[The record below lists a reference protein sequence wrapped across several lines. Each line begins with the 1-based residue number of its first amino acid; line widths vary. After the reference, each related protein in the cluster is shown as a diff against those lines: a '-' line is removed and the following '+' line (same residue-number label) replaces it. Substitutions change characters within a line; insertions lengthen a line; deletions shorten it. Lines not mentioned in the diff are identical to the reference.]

1 MLELNI
7 PEVDF
12 IGLRFQNMSYKPLI
26 NLNAGDPDV
35 EAPKC
40 VKDALMKA
48 FKEGGTWTH
57 YGGSEIPQKF
67 REAVVD
73 YYKGFGPEYK
83 TDNVLP
89 TAGSSAAL
97 YVALATIL
105 DKGDE
110 ILMWEP
116 SYSGHYSLLRNMGV
130 RMSIAPLKE
139 ETGFH
144 PDLDDLEDYVSP
156 KTKAVL
162 ICNPNNP
169 TGTVFRKGEL
179 ETIGEIAVDHDMAIF
194 SDEIYLH
201 FIYDDNVFTS
211 TASLGFEDRTI
222 NIMSFSKTFSMTG
235 YRLGY
240 VIVPDRYLQKASTI
254 QRISAARPA
263 TFVYAGGTAALRS
276 DFSYVEERCR
286 VYDERRKYF
295 CKAIDEVDRLYCK
308 PFEGA
313 FYAWFGIKDTGI
325 GSVEF
330 CDRLLKEQNVNLR
343 PGKNF
348 GVNIDYFVRVPLV
361 RPIPD
366 LKEAVARIDSF
377 VKSL

>member
-1 MLELNI
+1 
-7 PEVDF
+7 
-12 IGLRFQNMSYKPLI
+12 MSKSFI
-26 NLNAGDPDV
+26 NLNAGDPDA

-40 VKDALMKA
+40 VIDAVLDAINK
-48 FKEGGTWTH
+48 GGTWTH
-57 YGGSEIPQKF
+57 YGGAEIPQRF

-73 YYKGFGPEYK
+73 YYKTFGPEYEP
-83 TDNVLP
+83 DNVVP

-97 YVALATIL
+97 YIALATVL

-116 SYSGHYSLLRNMGV
+116 SYSGHYNLLGNMGIK
-130 RMSIAPLKE
+130 MSVAPLKK

-144 PDLDDLEDYVSP
+144 PDLDTLEEYVSP
-156 KTKAVL
+156 KTKAVI

-169 TGTVFRKGEL
+169 TGTVFTKGEL
-179 ETIGEIAVDHDMAIF
+179 KGIGEIAEDHDMAIL

-211 TASLGFEDRTI
+211 TASLGDFKERTI

-240 VIVPDRYLQKASTI
+240 VIAPERFIQKSVGI
-254 QRISAARPA
+254 SRITAPRPA
-263 TFVYAGGTAALRS
+263 TFVYAGGIAALRS
-276 DFSYVEERCR
+276 DLSYVEERTR
-286 VYDERRKYF
+286 AYDERRRYF
-295 CKAIDEVDRLYCK
+295 CNAVDGIDGLGCE

-313 FYAWFGIKDTGI
+313 FYAWFDI
-325 GSVEF
+325 GDLGLGSDGF
-330 CDRLLKEQNVNLR
+330 CEELLKQENVRLR
-343 PGKNF
+343 PGRVF
-348 GVNIDYFVRVPLV
+348 GLNTDQYVRVPLV
-361 RPIPD
+361 RPVPV
-366 LKEAVARIDSF
+366 LEEAVERIEKF

>member
-1 MLELNI
+1 MA
-7 PEVDF
+7 
-12 IGLRFQNMSYKPLI
+12 SKSLI

-40 VKDALMKA
+40 VKDAVMDA
-48 FKEGGTWTH
+48 FKKGGNWTH
-57 YGGSEIPQKF
+57 YGGREIPLKF

-73 YYKGFGPEYK
+73 YYKTFGPEYK
-83 TDNVLP
+83 VDNVLP

-105 DKGDE
+105 DRGDE

-116 SYSGHYSLLRNMGV
+116 SYSGHYSIMRNMGV
-130 RMSIAPLKE
+130 KMSVAPLKE
-139 ETGFH
+139 ETEFH
-144 PDLDDLEDYVSP
+144 PDVDTLGEYVTP
-156 KTKAVL
+156 KTKGVI

-169 TGTVFRKGEL
+169 TGTVFTKDELKG
-179 ETIGEIAVDHDMAIF
+179 IGDIATDHDMAIF

-201 FIYDDNVFTS
+201 FIYDDNKFTS
-211 TASLGFEDRTI
+211 TASLGFQDRTI

-240 VIVPDRYLQKASTI
+240 VIVPEMYLEKASTV
-254 QRISAARPA
+254 QRLTAARPA
-263 TFVYAGGTAALRS
+263 TFVYAGGIAALRS
-276 DFSYVEERCR
+276 DLSYVEDRR
-286 VYDERRKYF
+286 KAYDERRLYF
-295 CKAIDEVDRLYCK
+295 CNAIDEIDGLHCK

-313 FYAWFGIKDTGI
+313 FYAWFDIEDTGI

-330 CDRLLKEQNVNLR
+330 CERLLKEENVSVR

-348 GVNIDYFVRVPLV
+348 GLNIDGYVRVPLV
-361 RPIPD
+361 RPVPE
-366 LKEAVARIDSF
+366 LEKAVERIENF